1 MTAATTAT
9 TATTAAGRG
18 EGPSREIL
26 VLAGVIILGTIMT
39 VLDLTIVN
47 VAIPTLAVD
56 FLHQPAGGRGRG
68 ARRTT
73 AAARWVWCAVWG
85 AGRV

>member
-1 MTAATTAT
+1 MTATASRTTDTTA
-9 TATTAAGRG
+9 GRS
-18 EGPSREIL
+18 ERLSREIL
-26 VLAGVIILGTIMT
+26 VLAGVVILGTIMT